1 MCQTL
6 EDILTQS
13 KNALQEGVVAEPHEI
28 RELLHYRDSRRLRR
42 KFAKPSS
49 GSYRRLFSATP
60 YRFLRNQLRAT
71 LGLRAVERLDRAW
84 KEHTLS
90 LAERAPEKLRP
101 CLLRVFWE
109 LSQAPELQG
118 FRTHIKTCLRAFEGN
133 FFPLVSQT
141 AVNEKERFI
150 LLAQLQRGLT
160 DEVLLELQSHD
171 GKNPSQKLAQEPD
184 SALKRLEFEVA
195 CRHRNWKQACRSLRL
210 LEASREVI
218 SLKNLVRIYEG
229 LDQEDVDSDEK
240 LLVLKMLVAHPA
252 LTLQKRRDY
261 AAKAWS
267 LTRTDNPAP
276 ELGAMILKLFQ
287 PAHSCWSQAFLRIYL
302 GSPVPHRWTR
312 DFHCLGQKSSRLR
325 RKCRTLL
332 DMLRYPKER
341 VLNRFSGA
349 EEMIRFRGLAL
360 ESLREVQ
367 ETALACARLYQP
379 RACPVRPADEV
390 NLVSS
395 VEETLTAV
403 CADLGL
409 PEPVGVQRSQSV
421 DCVEIQMANG
431 GLRLLVG
438 SDFLAFDSSEQSFLI
453 ARALYRKVSG
463 LAELEAAHQELV
475 SSRDFL
481 ARALAYTE
489 WRCYELDLSW
499 SFDTVGT
506 LRQICRAT
514 KDHYLERLIQA
525 ALLGGWCPM
534 EERLADRFALS
545 YSDVV
550 SASHALVRVALGRH
564 SGQISLEEG
573 LAPLTC
579 SGELLSVLSLRLQR
593 LWCSFLHIG

>member
-13 KNALQEGVVAEPHEI
+13 KTALLQGVVAEPHEI
-28 RELLHYRDSRRLRR
+28 VELLNYRDSRLLRR

-60 YRFLRNQLRAT
+60 YRFLRNQLRAA
-71 LGLRAVERLDRAW
+71 LGPGAVERLDRAW
-84 KEHTLS
+84 KEHRLPLS
-90 LAERAPEKLRP
+90 ERAPEKLRP
-101 CLLRVFWE
+101 CLLRVFLE

-118 FRTHIKTCLRAFEGN
+118 FRAHIRTCLRAFEGN
-133 FFPLVSQT
+133 FFHLVSQT

-160 DEVLLELQSHD
+160 DEVLFELQSHD
-171 GKNPSQKLAQEPD
+171 GNNPSQKLAQEPD

-210 LEASREVI
+210 LENSCEVI

-229 LDQEDVDSDEK
+229 LDDEEADSQEK
-240 LLVLKMLVAHPA
+240 LLVLKMLVSHPA

-261 AAKAWS
+261 AAEAWS
-267 LTRTDNPAP
+267 LTNTDNPAD
-276 ELGAMILKLFQ
+276 ELGSMILKLFQ
-287 PAHSCWSQAFLRIYL
+287 PTHSCWSQAFLRIYL

-341 VLNRFSGA
+341 VLNRFSGV
-349 EEMIRFRGLAL
+349 EEMARIRAFAID
-360 ESLREVQ
+360 SIKQIQ
-367 ETALACARLYQP
+367 ETTLACSRLYQSQ
-379 RACPVRPADEV
+379 ACSLRPPDEV
-390 NLVSS
+390 NVTSS
-395 VEETLTAV
+395 VETTLAAV

-409 PEPVGVQRSQSV
+409 PEPAGVQQSQCV
-421 DCVEIQMANG
+421 DCVEIELADG
-431 GLRLLVG
+431 GLRLVVG
-438 SDFLAFDSSEQSFLI
+438 GDFLTFDGSEQSFLI
-453 ARALYRKVSG
+453 ARALYRKISG
-463 LAELEAAHQELV
+463 LTELEAAHQELV

-489 WRCYELDLSW
+489 WRCYESDS
-499 SFDTVGT
+499 SCNFNTFET

-514 KDHYLERLIQA
+514 GDRYLERLLQA
-525 ALLGGWCPM
+525 ARLGGWCPI

-545 YSDVV
+545 YSDIV
-550 SASHALVRVALGRH
+550 SASHALVRMALGRH
-564 SGQISLEEG
+564 GGQVSLQEG

-593 LWCSFLHIG
+593 LWCSFLDIG